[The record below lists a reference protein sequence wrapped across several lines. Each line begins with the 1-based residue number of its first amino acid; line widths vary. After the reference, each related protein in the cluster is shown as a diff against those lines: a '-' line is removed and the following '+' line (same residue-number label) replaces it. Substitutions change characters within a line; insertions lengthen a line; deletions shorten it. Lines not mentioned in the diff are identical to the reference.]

1 MKKKPPPS
9 NKKNKIECPIC
20 KRVSL
25 DTEDGLILH
34 IVNYHKLSNSL
45 ERDHSVTKS
54 VKPNSMITKCIR
66 CNQTFQDKDEFYIHL
81 FKNHLYDVVTTIEGS
96 RLKSNSENIKKL
108 FESFK
113 KEKPQSPPI
122 QIERTNMPDLDF
134 ILSIEYW
141 EQGIISNQVD
151 SEVQTDFSISNQST
165 FNDSKQPEHQNDSK
179 DHIFN
184 ETKNETNSYSSNA
197 AKRIYGIDNQ
207 NSNINFFED
216 KSSNIDS
223 NIKLVDDNDD
233 NDDDDDDDYLSF
245 IASTIDTNNVRLQ
258 NGKVAPSIE
267 EKKKSKSKTSSIDQK
282 KEEERKFFDKLQQI
296 TDMLLLQKIIVNNQ
310 NQHKCLKC
318 KMDFD
323 NEFLLMKH
331 IWDYHNEDE
340 FFLY

>member
-1 MKKKPPPS
+1 MKKKPPPD

-20 KRVSL
+20 KRISV
-25 DTEDGLILH
+25 DAEDVLILH
-34 IVNYHKLSNSL
+34 IVDYHKLSNSL
-45 ERDHSVTKS
+45 ERDHLEIKLVKS
-54 VKPNSMITKCIR
+54 NSSIIKCR
-66 CNQTFQDKDEFYIHL
+66 KCNQTFSNKEEFFIHL
-81 FKNHLYDVVTTIEGS
+81 FKNHLNDVIKTIEGS
-96 RLKSNSENIKKL
+96 RLKSNSENIKNL

-113 KEKPQSPPI
+113 KEKRQSTPI
-122 QIERTNMPDLDF
+122 QIESTNMPDLDF

-151 SEVQTDFSISNQST
+151 SEVQTDYSINQQST
-165 FNDSKQPEHQNDSK
+165 FNDNKQSENQNDSK
-179 DHIFN
+179 DHIFK

-197 AKRIYGIDNQ
+197 AKRIYGIDNP

-223 NIKLVDDNDD
+223 NIKLFNDNDD
-233 NDDDDDDDYLSF
+233 DEDDDDDYLSF

-267 EKKKSKSKTSSIDQK
+267 EKKKTKSKTASVDQK

-296 TDMLLLQKIIVNNQ
+296 TDMLLLQKIIINNQ

-340 FFLY
+340 LFF